1 MKRTTKLL
9 TAVAVAGALV
19 ALPMSSANAF
29 WGVPFFGGGG
39 GFSFGMNFGGSLGGW
54 GYPGYGWGGYPGYG
68 YGGYPGWGYPRYGW
82 GGYPGYGYGWRP
94 YVPYG
99 YAQPYLPA
107 TTVAAPATAA
117 EQ

>member
-39 GFSFGMNFGGSLGGW
+39 GFDFNMSFGGNFGGW
-54 GYPGYGWGGYPGYG
+54 GNPGYGWGGYPG
-68 YGGYPGWGYPRYGW
+68 YGW

-107 TTVAAPATAA
+107 TTVAAPATAV